1 MITQVDVQ
9 QIIKD
14 NWERTP
20 ASARPTPEGNASTY
34 IILLLAAAGAGTGQ
48 ASQHGEL
55 QGEHGHHQQRPRCLD
70 YGRAPHGGGTAMRG
84 RREP

>member
-34 IILLLAAAGAGTGQ
+34 IILLLAAGAGAGAGTGQ

-55 QGEHGHHQQRPRCLD
+55 QGEHGHHQQRPRC
-70 YGRAPHGGGTAMRG
+70 
-84 RREP
+84 